1 MNYYYN
7 WITITNI
14 CFFHILLSISFSL
27 NDYFS
32 ARGYWLAQI
41 TDWRSITPQKS
52 KKTVREKSLKY
63 AGKNCWFS
71 SLLCGFKCWS
81 VTNGGLLHLEHVQ
94 VLYFFEQFHLIDAW
108 EPWGLCFWETR
119 LFLGPGLTSN
129 YLENNFYLTT
139 TFNSSWGKGVC
150 FAVTS
155 FSVGKFESQIN

>member
-1 MNYYYN
+1 MNCYYQYL
-7 WITITNI
+7 
-14 CFFHILLSISFSL
+14 FFPYSLVYKFLSEWLLLGKRVLTCSNYRL
-27 NDYFS
+27 EVNN
-32 ARGYWLAQI
+32 AR
-41 TDWRSITPQKS
+41 KS

-71 SLLCGFKCWS
+71 SLLWGFKCWS
-81 VTNGGLLHLEHVQ
+81 FTNGGLLHLEHVQ
-94 VLYFFEQFHLIDAW
+94 VLYIFEQFHLIDAW
-108 EPWGLCFWETR
+108 EPQGLCFWETR